1 MERGEDHGDWL
12 EHDMGGRMMAEDA
25 DAEGRT
31 MEDASARSRD
41 RGALM
46 AGSIVGG
53 SRMAD

>member
-1 MERGEDHGDWL
+1 
-12 EHDMGGRMMAEDA
+12 MMAEDA

-46 AGSIVGG
+46 AGRVDGG
-53 SRMAD
+53 ARRWRAVLMAGLVDGGPR